1 MGGGA
6 FVSWLASRILSVETG
21 AMPLLLVMLA
31 CCLLALVAV
40 VFLRFAPGEER

>member
-1 MGGGA
+1 MKAPALPG
-6 FVSWLASRILSVETG
+6 LSLI
-21 AMPLLLVMLA
+21 LLLVMLA